1 MSVRWMTSL
10 SDSFP
15 ISNGI
20 QEGGVLS
27 PILFT
32 IHTED
37 LLSDLLNMGV
47 GCSLASYPGHVGEGK
62 SGLVSTVCACTN
74 DSRNLP
80 QMSPIRDKLHVV
92 VMQRITK
99 LDIQLGMW
107 QQCLRG
113 DDFHILS
120 ETQGVTLQLPL
131 VPLSLFL

>member
-32 IHTED
+32 IYTED
-37 LLSDLLNMGV
+37 LLSDLHNMGV
-47 GCSLASYPGHVGEGK
+47 GCSLASYPGHVEEGT
-62 SGLVSTVCACTN
+62 SGLVFTVCACAN
-74 DSRNLP
+74 DSGNLP
-80 QMSPIRDKLHVV
+80 RMSPIMDKLHVV

-120 ETQGVTLQLPL
+120 AQGVTSIHVLWSTTHLC
-131 VPLSLFL
+131 